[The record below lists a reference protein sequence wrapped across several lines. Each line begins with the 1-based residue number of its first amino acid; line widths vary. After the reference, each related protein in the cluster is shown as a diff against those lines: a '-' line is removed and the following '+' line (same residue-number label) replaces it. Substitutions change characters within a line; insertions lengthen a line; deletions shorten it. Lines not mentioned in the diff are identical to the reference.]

1 METFTSTI
9 HHTIPISQFY
19 KGSAEQIFED
29 VRKTGVKLVMS
40 DNEPE
45 CVLMSPIAYV
55 NLMDELA
62 DARLQSLA
70 LQRISSGGLER
81 VTTQQDIM
89 DSFAITAE
97 ELDAMEEVEI
107 E

>member
-1 METFTSTI
+1 MEKLTSTI

-62 DARLQSLA
+62 DARLQILA
-70 LQRISSGGLER
+70 LQRLLGGGLEHLSS
-81 VTTQQDIM
+81 QQDVM
-89 DSFAITAE
+89 DSFGITAE
-97 ELDAMEEVEI
+97 ELDDMEEVEI